1 MADFAGHW
9 RMVAAES
16 GRVHTMSASRGESA
30 STATLFLLPEGRN
43 DTKGKHEKLRGISG
57 KR

>member
-1 MADFAGHW
+1 
-9 RMVAAES
+9 MVAAES
-16 GRVHTMSASRGESA
+16 GRVHTMSASRGEFA